1 MDRVSRIR
9 GLGGEVKVSLE
20 TQKHARNFTDILDS
34 AKWSGVHWR
43 LFAVFADNYLF
54 DGIMFAVAPL
64 LLYLVAPSSVAP
76 TIFALNLIS
85 ESIGA
90 VVLGKLSDLYGRMR
104 IFAFSMALEA
114 GSIIGLFLLYKN
126 VPALAT
132 FTSLITFSIGGEFG
146 ASYAMMAELIPAK
159 HRGKALLLAT
169 NFWNLGS
176 VIIAALS
183 LIYAKISTSPSLQ
196 ARYLLITAL
205 GIALG
210 AGLARLT
217 LPESPRWLVLKG
229 RKKEAERVVR
239 LISKYEDEIT
249 FSLPKESGVGLRE
262 ALSRYLFRF
271 IILAVVT
278 LSIYITYEITAFYI
292 PYAPKFS
299 FGEKAVGYVILYS
312 NLGSFLGAFALV
324 PLIDRSRKI
333 SATSSLLG
341 GLVTSIFLL
350 IANDLKNADLF
361 YIMLF
366 VNMVFNEWAW
376 ASLSVL
382 ESELFP
388 TGTRSGV
395 IGLLVALQGISG
407 ASIVYFGLKGN
418 ATDLFVSVIVL
429 WLLGLIASIVW
440 HKRGIE
446 SARLGIEVL
455 ERSPR

>member
-1 MDRVSRIR
+1 
-9 GLGGEVKVSLE
+9 
-20 TQKHARNFTDILDS
+20 
-34 AKWSGVHWR
+34 
-43 LFAVFADNYLF
+43 
-54 DGIMFAVAPL
+54 MFAVAPL
-64 LLYLVAPSSVAP
+64 LLYLVAPSRVVPA
-76 TIFALNLIS
+76 IFALNLIS
-85 ESIGA
+85 ESLGA
-90 VVLGKLSDLYGRMR
+90 IILGKLSDLYGRLK
-104 IFAFSMALEA
+104 IFALSMTLEA
-114 GSIIGLFLLYKN
+114 GSIIGLFLLYKS
-126 VPALAT
+126 VLALAI

-146 ASYAMMAELIPAK
+146 ASYAMMAELTPAK

-176 VIIAALS
+176 VMIATLTIFYVKAFS
-183 LIYAKISTSPSLQ
+183 NPSIQ
-196 ARYLLITAL
+196 VRYLLITAL

-217 LPESPRWLVLKG
+217 LPESPRWLVLNG
-229 RKKEAERVVR
+229 RKEKAERLVR
-239 LISKYEDEIT
+239 LISKYKDKIT
-249 FSLPKESGVGLRE
+249 FNLPKESGIGLRE

-395 IGLLVALQGISG
+395 IGLLVSLQGISG

-418 ATDLFVSVIVL
+418 ATDLFVSVIAL
-429 WLLGLIASIVW
+429 WLLGLIASIIW
-440 HKRGIE
+440 HRRGIE

-455 ERSPR
+455 EKNILKKLQS